1 MSILSPEYEV
11 IRRETRRFA
20 DKAVAPIAQ
29 DLYNEQAEIPMDIIR
44 QMADLGYFAMAI
56 PEQYGGLG
64 MDNLS
69 VAIVTEELSKA
80 WLSVGSVMTRML
92 IAGGLILNGGT
103 EEQKERWLP
112 GIAAGE
118 ILPAAAFTEPNV
130 GSDTAAMQLRAVKK
144 DANTYV
150 LNGQKTWITFAN
162 RAHLMTVLART
173 DPDAKKRHKGLSM
186 IVVEKEP
193 GNEFMPP
200 QLTGERIPTI
210 GYHGMKSFS
219 LSFSDFEAPVANL
232 IGGVEGK
239 GFYQLM
245 GVYEVARVQTAARA
259 VGVAQAALEAAIRY
273 SKEREQ
279 FGKKISEF
287 QVIEHK
293 LAYMATKVEAGRQLT
308 YYAARMKDQG
318 KRSDLEAGMAK
329 LFCADMVEYVTS
341 EAMQIHG
348 GYGYAIEYP
357 ISRFWRDGRV
367 FRIFE
372 GTSEIQASVIAKRLL
387 ES

>member
-1 MSILSPEYEV
+1 MSILTAEHEV
-11 IRRETRRFA
+11 LRRETRRFA
-20 DKAVAPIAQ
+20 EKTVAPIAQ

-92 IAGGLILNGGT
+92 IAGGLILSGGT

-130 GSDTAAMQLRAVKK
+130 GSDTAAMQLRAAKN
-144 DANTYV
+144 DAGNYV

-186 IVVEKEP
+186 LVVEKKP
-193 GNEFMPP
+193 GNEFVPP
-200 QLTGERIPTI
+200 HLTGERIPTI

-219 LSFSDFEAPVANL
+219 LSFSDFEVPAGNL
-232 IGGVEGK
+232 IGGVEGR

-245 GVYEVARVQTAARA
+245 GVYEVARIQTAARA

-279 FGKKISEF
+279 FGRKISEF

-293 LAYMATKVEAGRQLT
+293 LAYMATKLEAGRQLT

-318 KRSDLEAGMAK
+318 KRCDHEAGMAK
-329 LFCADMVEYVTS
+329 LYCADMVEYVTS
-341 EAMQIHG
+341 EALQIHG
-348 GYGYAIEYP
+348 GYGYALEYP
-357 ISRFWRDGRV
+357 VSRFWRDGRV
-367 FRIFE
+367 FRVFE

>member
-1 MSILSPEYEV
+1 MSILPPEYETL
-11 IRRETRRFA
+11 RRETRRFA
-20 DKAVAPIAQ
+20 EKVVAPIAQ
-29 DLYNEQAEIPMDIIR
+29 ELYNREAEIPMEIIK

-56 PEQYGGLG
+56 PEPYGGLG

-69 VAIVTEELSKA
+69 VVIVTEELSRV
-80 WLSVGSVMTRML
+80 WLSVGSVMTRTL
-92 IAGGLILNGGT
+92 IAGGLLLTGGT
-103 EEQKERWLP
+103 EAQKQRWLP

-118 ILPAAAFTEPNV
+118 LLPAAAFTEPNA
-130 GSDTAAMQLRAVKK
+130 GSDTAGMQLRAVKK
-144 DANTYV
+144 DDHTYV

-173 DPDAKKRHKGLSM
+173 DPDMSKRHKGLSM
-186 IVVEKEP
+186 FMVEKEP
-193 GNEFMPP
+193 GDDFMPP
-200 QLTGERIPTI
+200 YLLGERIPTI

-219 LSFSDFEAPVANL
+219 LSFNDFEVPAANL
-232 IGGVEGK
+232 IGGQEGQ

-245 GVYEVARVQTAARA
+245 AVYEVARIQTAARA

-273 SKEREQ
+273 AQERYQ
-279 FGKKISEF
+279 FGKPISEF
-287 QVIEHK
+287 QAIQHK

-318 KRSDLEAGMAK
+318 KRCDLEAGMAK

-348 GYGYAIEYP
+348 GYGYALEYP
-357 ISRFWRDGRV
+357 VSRYWRDGRI

-372 GTSEIQASVIAKRLL
+372 GTSEIQASVIARRLL
-387 ES
+387 EK

>member
-1 MSILSPEYEV
+1 
-11 IRRETRRFA
+11 
-20 DKAVAPIAQ
+20 
-29 DLYNEQAEIPMDIIR
+29 
-44 QMADLGYFAMAI
+44 
-56 PEQYGGLG
+56 
-64 MDNLS
+64 
-69 VAIVTEELSKA
+69 
-80 WLSVGSVMTRML
+80 VMTRML

-186 IVVEKEP
+186 IAVEKEP
-193 GNEFMPP
+193 GNEFVPP

>member
-1 MSILSPEYEV
+1 MSILPPEYETL
-11 IRRETRRFA
+11 RRETRRFA
-20 DKAVAPIAQ
+20 EKVVAPIAQ
-29 DLYNEQAEIPMDIIR
+29 ELYNREAEIPMDIIK

-56 PEQYGGLG
+56 PEPYGGLG

-69 VAIVTEELSKA
+69 VVIVTEELSRV
-80 WLSVGSVMTRML
+80 WLSVGSVMTRTL
-92 IAGGLILNGGT
+92 IAGGLLLTGGT
-103 EEQKERWLP
+103 EAQKQRWLP

-118 ILPAAAFTEPNV
+118 LLPAAAFTEPNA
-130 GSDTAAMQLRAVKK
+130 GSDTAGMQLRAVKK
-144 DANTYV
+144 DDHTYV

-173 DPDAKKRHKGLSM
+173 DPDMSKRHKGLSM
-186 IVVEKEP
+186 FMVEKEP
-193 GNEFMPP
+193 GDGFMPP
-200 QLTGERIPTI
+200 HLLGERIPTI

-219 LSFSDFEAPVANL
+219 LSFNDFEVPAANL
-232 IGGVEGK
+232 IGGQEGQ

-245 GVYEVARVQTAARA
+245 AVYEVARIQTAARA

-273 SKEREQ
+273 AQERYQ
-279 FGKKISEF
+279 FGKPISEF
-287 QVIEHK
+287 QAIQHK

-318 KRSDLEAGMAK
+318 KRCDLEAGMAK

-348 GYGYAIEYP
+348 GYGYALEYP
-357 ISRFWRDGRV
+357 VSRYWRDGRI

-372 GTSEIQASVIAKRLL
+372 GTSEIQASVIARRLL
-387 ES
+387 EK

>member
-1 MSILSPEYEV
+1 MSILPPEYETL
-11 IRRETRRFA
+11 RRETRRFA
-20 DKAVAPIAQ
+20 EKVVAPIAQ
-29 DLYNEQAEIPMDIIR
+29 ELYNREAEIPMDIIK

-56 PEQYGGLG
+56 PEPYGGLG

-69 VAIVTEELSKA
+69 VVIVTEELSRV
-80 WLSVGSVMTRML
+80 WLSVGSVMTRTL
-92 IAGGLILNGGT
+92 IAGGLLLTGGT
-103 EEQKERWLP
+103 EAQKQRWLP

-118 ILPAAAFTEPNV
+118 LLPAAAFTEPNA
-130 GSDTAAMQLRAVKK
+130 GSDTAGMQLRAVKK
-144 DANTYV
+144 DDHTYV

-173 DPDAKKRHKGLSM
+173 DPDMSKRHKGLSM
-186 IVVEKEP
+186 FMVEKEP
-193 GNEFMPP
+193 GDGFMPP
-200 QLTGERIPTI
+200 HLLGERIPTI

-219 LSFSDFEAPVANL
+219 LSFNDFEVPAANL
-232 IGGVEGK
+232 IGGQEGQ

-245 GVYEVARVQTAARA
+245 AVYEVARIQTAARA

-273 SKEREQ
+273 AKERYQ
-279 FGKKISEF
+279 FGKPISEF
-287 QVIEHK
+287 QAVQHK

-318 KRSDLEAGMAK
+318 KRCDLEAGMAK

-348 GYGYAIEYP
+348 GYGYALEYP
-357 ISRFWRDGRV
+357 VSRYWRDGRI

-372 GTSEIQASVIAKRLL
+372 GTSEIQASVIARRLL
-387 ES
+387 EQ

>member
-11 IRRETRRFA
+11 LRRETRRFA

-29 DLYNEQAEIPMDIIR
+29 DLYNEQAEIPMDVIR

-219 LSFSDFEAPVANL
+219 LSFSDFETPVANL

-259 VGVAQAALEAAIRY
+259 VGVAQAALEAALRY

>member
-1 MSILSPEYEV
+1 MSILPAEYETL
-11 IRRETRRFA
+11 RRETRRFA
-20 DKAVAPIAQ
+20 EKVVAPIAQ
-29 DLYNEQAEIPMDIIR
+29 ELYNREAEIPMEVIK

-69 VAIVTEELSKA
+69 VVIVTEELSRA
-80 WLSVGSVMTRML
+80 WLSVGSVMTRTL
-92 IAGGLILNGGT
+92 IAGGLLLTGGT
-103 EEQKERWLP
+103 EEQKQRWLP

-118 ILPAAAFTEPNV
+118 LLPAAAFTEPNA
-130 GSDTAAMQLRAVKK
+130 GSDTAGMQLRAVKK
-144 DANTYV
+144 GDHTYV

-173 DPDAKKRHKGLSM
+173 DPDMSKRHRGLSM
-186 IVVEKEP
+186 FMVEKAP
-193 GNEFMPP
+193 GDGFMPP
-200 QLTGERIPTI
+200 HLLGERIPTI

-219 LSFSDFEAPVANL
+219 LSFNDFEVPAENL
-232 IGGVEGK
+232 IGGQEGQ

-245 GVYEVARVQTAARA
+245 AVYEVARIQTAARA

-273 SKEREQ
+273 AQERYQ
-279 FGKKISEF
+279 FGKPISEF
-287 QVIEHK
+287 QAIQHK
-293 LAYMATKVEAGRQLT
+293 LAYMATQVEAGRQLT

-318 KRSDLEAGMAK
+318 KRCDLEAGMAK

-348 GYGYAIEYP
+348 GYGYALEYP
-357 ISRFWRDGRV
+357 VSRYWRDGRV

-372 GTSEIQASVIAKRLL
+372 GTSEIQASVIARRLL
-387 ES
+387 EK

>member
-1 MSILSPEYEV
+1 MSILPAEYETL
-11 IRRETRRFA
+11 RRETRRFA
-20 DKAVAPIAQ
+20 EKVVAPIAQ
-29 DLYNEQAEIPMDIIR
+29 ELYNREAEIPMDIIK

-69 VAIVTEELSKA
+69 VVIVTEELSRA
-80 WLSVGSVMTRML
+80 WLSVGSVMTRTL
-92 IAGGLILNGGT
+92 IAGGLLLTGGT
-103 EEQKERWLP
+103 EEQKQRWLP

-118 ILPAAAFTEPNV
+118 LLPAAAFTEPNA
-130 GSDTAAMQLRAVKK
+130 GSDTAGMQLRAVKK
-144 DANTYV
+144 DDHTYV

-162 RAHLMTVLART
+162 RAHIMTVLART
-173 DPDAKKRHKGLSM
+173 DPDVSKRHKGLSM
-186 IVVEKEP
+186 FMVEKEP
-193 GNEFMPP
+193 GDGFMPP
-200 QLTGERIPTI
+200 HLLGERIPTI

-219 LSFSDFEAPVANL
+219 LSFNDFAVPAENL
-232 IGGVEGK
+232 IGGREGQ

-245 GVYEVARVQTAARA
+245 AVYEVARIQTAARA

-273 SKEREQ
+273 AQERYQ
-279 FGKKISEF
+279 FGKPISEF
-287 QVIEHK
+287 QAIQHK

-318 KRSDLEAGMAK
+318 KRCDLEAGMAK

-348 GYGYAIEYP
+348 GYGYALEYP
-357 ISRFWRDGRV
+357 VSRYWRDGRV

-387 ES
+387 EK

>member
-11 IRRETRRFA
+11 LRRETRRFA

-144 DANTYV
+144 DAGTYV

-200 QLTGERIPTI
+200 YLTGERIPTI